1 MLNYNE
7 KTMNFPGMGLNVFC
21 KGLECFLKKDCMSS
35 RSFVI
40 VDVAKNSH
48 WKFRNIIYTP
58 SPFIV
63 NVVPTASLSVPCHN
77 CL

>member
-21 KGLECFLKKDCMSS
+21 KGLECFLKKACKSS
-35 RSFVI
+35 CSFVI

-48 WKFRNIIYTP
+48 W
-58 SPFIV
+58 
-63 NVVPTASLSVPCHN
+63 
-77 CL
+77 

>member
-21 KGLECFLKKDCMSS
+21 KGLECFLKKACKSP

-40 VDVAKNSH
+40 VDVAK
-48 WKFRNIIYTP
+48 KQ
-58 SPFIV
+58 
-63 NVVPTASLSVPCHN
+63 SLEI
-77 CL
+77 